1 MPAAI
6 IITSNEQNWIKE
18 HLQETYDVVIKDAF
32 DCQNLSALIDKQK
45 GIKIS
50 YSTLRRLFDLVANTN
65 APSRFIL
72 NQLAI
77 AVGFKNWETF
87 KIHVHNFDVNVINQN
102 IQLYCYNPEKY
113 RELLTGTILNLPIH
127 TWIGGYQFQ
136 NCITV
141 AIEKNDFEIL
151 DQVVVHHYDLDNK
164 YIYEHITI
172 GFQSLYFQSVRGNQQ
187 IIDFVKRHI
196 ASSLV
201 LQKCLLQAYVNET
214 YLDSFLGE
222 WFSVIEDNSLP
233 DLLLFKNLLLCQ
245 KAYNEKNI
253 NDAKTYY
260 SNALKQAEKAVFEI
274 HPILKARLGVWEL
287 ILNKNPKKLIAYF
300 NILENPFDIADF
312 AVIASRLLWIYDKG
326 ASTDFLEKIAI
337 NKFPTVKNY
346 FQKGRFNLLLL
357 TLAIHY
363 HLKKDVLKTKAYF
376 KQVDVT
382 TFGYDIVNIEFY
394 EDWIER
400 LKL

>member
-6 IITSNEQNWIKE
+6 IISSNEQNWIKE
-18 HLQETYDVVIKDAF
+18 YLQETYDVVIKDAF
-32 DCQNLSALIDKQK
+32 DCQNLCALIDKQK

-50 YSTLRRLFDLVANTN
+50 YSTLRRLFDLVTNTN

-72 NQLAI
+72 NQLSV
-77 AVGFKNWETF
+77 AVGFKNWEVF
-87 KIHVHNFDVNVINQN
+87 KTHVHSFDVNVINQN
-102 IQLYCYNPEKY
+102 LQLYCNNTEKY
-113 RELLTGTILNLPIH
+113 RIVLLETILNLPIH

-136 NCITV
+136 NCINV
-141 AIEKNDFEIL
+141 AIEKNDFEVL
-151 DQVVVHHYDLDNK
+151 DKVIIHHYDLDNK
-164 YIYEHITI
+164 HIYEHITI
-172 GFQSLYFQSVRGNQQ
+172 GFQSLYFQSVSGNKQ

-196 ASSLV
+196 ATSLV

-222 WFSVIEDNSLP
+222 WFSVIEDNTLP
-233 DLLLFKNLLLCQ
+233 NLLLFKNLLLCQ

-253 NDAKTYY
+253 SNAKTYY
-260 SNALKQAEKAVFEI
+260 SNALKQAETADFEI

-287 ILNKNPKKLIAYF
+287 ILNKNPKKLTAYF
-300 NILENPFDIADF
+300 NSLENPFDIADF
-312 AVIASRLLWIYDKG
+312 AVIASRLLWIYDKE
-326 ASTDFLEKIAI
+326 ATTDFLEHIAI
-337 NKFPTVKNY
+337 EKFPTVKNY

-357 TLAIHY
+357 SLAIHY

-376 KQVDVT
+376 KQIDIT

-394 EDWIER
+394 ESWIEI